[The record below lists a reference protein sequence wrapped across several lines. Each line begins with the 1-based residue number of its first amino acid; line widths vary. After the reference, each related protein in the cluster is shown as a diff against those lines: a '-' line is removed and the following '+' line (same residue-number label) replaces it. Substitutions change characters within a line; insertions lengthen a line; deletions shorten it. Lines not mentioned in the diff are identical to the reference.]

1 MNWRRQ
7 ATFIVV
13 GDRSLNRSGRFWL
26 VEKGIEKNGEF
37 PLWRSG
43 LVIQLVFCGVGG
55 LVPGLVRGLRIQYCR
70 HWDTGLGSTPAQVWF
85 LAWDLPY
92 AKGVAEKGEKKKKK
106 MKGWKLKEQ
115 CSDYPR
121 VWGRTWSVIRFLLEG
136 SLGSDTHFRY
146 ICPAEYVGAGYQ
158 IHRCSRALYIFLC
171 TLNRV

>member
-55 LVPGLVRGLRIQYCR
+55 LVPGLVPWVKDPVLPSLEHRSRLDSSSGLIP
-70 HWDTGLGSTPAQVWF
+70 GLGPSLCQGCGW
-85 LAWDLPY
+85 
-92 AKGVAEKGEKKKKK
+92 KRRKKKKK